1 MSWGDLYDAILKNWN
16 HVQFGL
22 AGLLGAS
29 VVTRYHKERLKTFQD
44 YVVFILS
51 GAITAH
57 YLTQVVIHFFDLE
70 AIHAGGVGFMLGA
83 FGGLIIQE
91 LTSWIK
97 CGAYKNTSF
106 WVWIGDALKNWIGRG
121 KK

>member
-1 MSWGDLYDAILKNWN
+1 MGLHDLYEALIKSFTNL
-16 HVQFGL
+16 QFFI
-22 AGLLGAS
+22 AGLMGAS

-44 YVVFILS
+44 YAIFILS

-57 YLTQVVIHFFDLE
+57 YMTQVVIHFFKLE
-70 AIHAGGVGFMLGA
+70 AIHAGGVGFLLGA

-91 LTSWIK
+91 LTAWLKS
-97 CGAYKNTSF
+97 GAYKNTNFITWLAHAFKS
-106 WVWIGDALKNWIGRG
+106 WIKRG